1 MKRVPLYPLAIAM
14 WLTLLAWS
22 LGVAGESRWLDLG
35 TSLLAALLTAL
46 VGLGVAA
53 LITAD
58 RDRRGLI
65 AVVVVFWSALFSD
78 FVGALPRAW
87 RLSEGEGA
95 LLWSMLALMV
105 VLVVRRLAAPPT
117 LTRVLSA
124 ASVIL
129 LAFQVV
135 PIGTAVLRGENLT
148 ESRAQR
154 RLTSRDAARPDIY
167 VIVLDKYT
175 ATPWLASRYGFD
187 NRPFEDSLRQL
198 SFFVPTRARSNYPH
212 TGLVLATLFNGRPI
226 HEAVTTPRSAWS
238 AVFEQL
244 RGARLWTE
252 LQERGYRFAFYPTTF
267 NATSRMPSADI
278 VLEPTTGAPRR
289 STGAFA
295 TWSLRAP
302 LAAIGSLRCGL
313 RGCRATTAAS
323 GQRFPYPLE
332 SAAAIRWKFA
342 SLATLPDSAGPLV
355 AFLHVLA
362 PHEPYQFNAD
372 CSDREPW
379 WPQSDEGIT
388 AEVSAAYIAQVQCV
402 NTMVLQTVRAILERS
417 ARPPIII
424 VQADHGHGQITR
436 DALRGQTLAF
446 DELPVEA
453 LRERLDVFAAYYA
466 PGVASEWYDTI
477 SPANVL
483 PIVMNGTFG
492 ANWPRSPDRS
502 WWVDDFNAPL
512 ALRELRAD
520 QLRLSTDGPPSP

>member
-22 LGVAGESRWLDLG
+22 LGVAGESRWIDLG
-35 TSLLAALLTAL
+35 TSLIAALLTAS
-46 VGLGVAA
+46 VGLVVAS
-53 LITAD
+53 LLTTN
-58 RDRRGLI
+58 RDRLGLL
-65 AVVVVFWSALFSD
+65 AVIVVFWSALFSD
-78 FVGALPRAW
+78 FMGATPRAW

-95 LLWSMLALMV
+95 LLWSAVAL
-105 VLVVRRLAAPPT
+105 VLIMVVRRLSPPPV
-117 LTRVLSA
+117 LTRVVST

-129 LAFQVV
+129 LVFQVV
-135 PIGTAVLRGENLT
+135 PIGATVMRGESLT
-148 ESRAQR
+148 ETHARR
-154 RLTSRDAARPDIY
+154 RLSARDAARPDIY

-175 ATPWLASRYGFD
+175 STPWLARRYGFD

-226 HEAVTTPRSAWS
+226 HEIISAPRSSWS
-238 AVFEQL
+238 EIFEQL
-244 RGARLWTE
+244 RGARFWSE
-252 LQERGYRFAFYPTTF
+252 LQARGYRFAFYPTTF

-278 VLEPTTGAPRR
+278 VLEPTTDAPRR
-289 STGAFA
+289 ATGAFA
-295 TWSLRAP
+295 TWGLRAP
-302 LAAIGSLRCGL
+302 LAALHSLRCGL
-313 RGCRATTAAS
+313 RGCRTTAATS
-323 GQRFPYPLE
+323 GQRFAYPLDPA
-332 SAAAIRWKFA
+332 SAIRWKLA
-342 SLATLPDSAGPLV
+342 SIATLPDSAGPLV

-379 WPQSDEGIT
+379 WPQSDEGIS
-388 AEVSAAYIAQVQCV
+388 AEVSEAYIAQVQCV
-402 NTMVLQTVRAILERS
+402 NAMVLEAVSGILQRS
-417 ARPPIII
+417 VRPPIII
-424 VQADHGHGQITR
+424 VQSDHGHGQITR

-446 DELPVEA
+446 DELSTEA

-466 PGVASEWYDTI
+466 PGVAAEWYDSI

-492 ANWPRSPDRS
+492 TTWPRSPDRS
-502 WWVDDFNAPL
+502 WWVDNFSVPL

-520 QLRLSTDGPPSP
+520 QLRLSTDALPSP